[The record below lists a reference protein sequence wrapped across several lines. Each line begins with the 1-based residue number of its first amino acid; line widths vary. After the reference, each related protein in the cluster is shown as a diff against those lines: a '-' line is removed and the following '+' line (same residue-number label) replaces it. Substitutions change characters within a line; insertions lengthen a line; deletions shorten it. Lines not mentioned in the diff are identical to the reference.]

1 MLELFSSSVFVS
13 CVFSS
18 SWVVSEVSPTFFA
31 YSLLIYPVY
40 SPYFTSYQSPSSDI
54 SSHSSPIEINA
65 TISDSVDGSSLKL
78 SVSVV
83 TSTVSA
89 FAILVK
95 RKVNIVMLNRI
106 QNPNLIYPGQCLK
119 ISR

>member
-1 MLELFSSSVFVS
+1 MLSVVLFSVVVFSFVLLSELFSVVFVS
-13 CVFSS
+13 GLFSVVVPVFS
-18 SWVVSEVSPTFFA
+18 A

-54 SSHSSPIEINA
+54 NLHSSPIEINA

-83 TSTVSA
+83 TFTVSA
-89 FAILVK
+89 FTMLDRI
-95 RKVNIVMLNRI
+95 KVN
-106 QNPNLIYPGQCLK
+106 
-119 ISR
+119 